1 MKKTNIILV
10 SSIALLALAI
20 TAGPLWATTINV
32 RTDYTTIQAAINAA
46 STGDTIL
53 VEEGWYNEKI
63 LLNGYPYPDHI
74 TIKAS
79 GSAENTVIYWYGM
92 LLGSRGIVTTYS
104 MYTEL
109 RGFTIQGVRD
119 MVTTTYVVRVLGT
132 YCTIADNI
140 IKNSNT
146 IAGIGIEVV
155 ATGYCNIINNTVTDN
170 VYGIELIS
178 AHQNN
183 LTGNNVSGNDLCGVR
198 LEESNDNNITN
209 NTIANTDGQGIAI
222 MLIEENNDDPS
233 TGNEI
238 NYNNIYGST
247 NKGVYK
253 DHTPSV
259 DAEYNW
265 WGDASGPDGEGPG
278 SGDSVSTNVDYTPWL
293 DDSVVNF
300 KKVATTD
307 LTSIGPS
314 GGQVKVTISVG
325 GDASNYLDVYQ
336 VGSLSGAPVT
346 GETFPAGSDVN
357 RRSSIAWGLVET
369 GAVTADLVFDYSS
382 IQGFDNS
389 NSQVKL
395 LKRTNAQS
403 NWVDITSQFTHNA
416 GAETFSKTAVTDFSE
431 YAIAD
436 DHIPV
441 YADIMSFLE
450 APYNVDG
457 NIMSCNLTLPTV
469 SPYDSED
476 IGTLPTVSGHSLID
490 WVQIQLRETTSGST
504 VKSAN
509 AFLLENG
516 SVVDVN
522 GNSSLPFYNTTG
534 NDYYIVIHNRNHLD
548 IMTTT
553 TKAFGD
559 TPETAT
565 IVDLTNS
572 SNVYGTGGVIELETG
587 VYGMIAGETNDD
599 GIISTAD
606 KGLINDHN
614 GNLVYDKADTNDDGI
629 VSTADIGKVNDNN
642 GKLTQVP

>member
-1 MKKTNIILV
+1 MVLG
-10 SSIALLALAI
+10 
-20 TAGPLWATTINV
+20 AGTVWATTINV
-32 RTDYTTIQAAINAA
+32 RTDYATIQAAINAA

-63 LLNGYPYPDHI
+63 LVNGYPYPDHI
-74 TIKAS
+74 TIKAT
-79 GSAENTVIYWYGM
+79 GTAENTVIYWYGM

-146 IAGIGIEVV
+146 IAGVGIEVV

-170 VYGIELIS
+170 VWGIELIS

-183 LTGNNVSGNDLCGVR
+183 LTGNNVSGNDMCGIR
-198 LEESNDNNITN
+198 LEESNDNTITN
-209 NTIANTDGQGIAI
+209 NTIANTGGQGIAI

-259 DAEYNW
+259 DAGYNW

-278 SGDSVSTNVDYTPWL
+278 SGDSVSTNVDYAPWL
-293 DDSVVNF
+293 DDSVADYE
-300 KKVATTD
+300 KVATTD

-314 GGQVKVTISVG
+314 GGQAQVDISVG

-336 VGSLSGAPVT
+336 LGSLSGAPVT

-357 RRSSIAWGLVET
+357 RRSSIVWGLVET
-369 GAVTADLVFDYSS
+369 GTVTADLVFDYSG

-403 NWVDITSQFTHNA
+403 NWVDVTSQFTHDA
-416 GAETFSKTAVTDFSE
+416 GAKTFSKTAVTDFSE

-436 DHIPV
+436 DNIPA
-441 YADIMSFLE
+441 YAEFKLMLE
-450 APYNVDG
+450 GPYTGSSTMNH
-457 NIMSCNLTLPTV
+457 SLTLPTV
-469 SPYDSED
+469 SPYDSKD

-490 WVQIQLRETTSGST
+490 WVQIQLRETASGST

-534 NDYYIVIHNRNHLD
+534 NNYYIVIHHRNHLD

-565 IVDLTNS
+565 SVDLTNS
-572 SNVYGTGGVIELETG
+572 SNVYGTDGVKELETG
-587 VYGMIAGETNDD
+587 VYGMWAGDADDD
-599 GIISTAD
+599 GKILTSDQAD
-606 KGLINDHN
+606 WKVDFG
-614 GNLVYDKADTNDDGI
+614 VVPDGYHY
-629 VSTADIGKVNDNN
+629 TDMDLDGKVLVADQAIWKSNFGTAPDS
-642 GKLTQVP
+642 QVPSN